1 MVKVQG
7 VGQRGGRG
15 RSWLVSSDFTLPD
28 CSPFP
33 TLQASS
39 QPSWVPKATPPGPGR
54 EGRSFAD
61 GGVVYRGGLMLKRGG
76 ARKKAERK
84 LRGWLS
90 IAAWSCQLGSY
101 GGT

>member
-15 RSWLVSSDFTLPD
+15 RSRLVFSDFTLAD

-39 QPSWVPKATPPGPGR
+39 QPSWVPKATRSGPGR

-61 GGVVYRGGLMLKRGG
+61 GGVVYRGGLMLKGEG
-76 ARKKAERK
+76 QERK
-84 LRGWLS
+84 LKEN
-90 IAAWSCQLGSY
+90 
-101 GGT
+101 